1 MIDPEI
7 IRRASLRLLE
17 PYTISPDTP
26 YLSEDQ
32 QELCKMTLEERSAW
46 RAEWLRLAAST
57 DEPDEQ

>member
-1 MIDPEI
+1 MIDPKI
-7 IRRASLRLLE
+7 IRQASLRLLE

-46 RAEWLRLAAST
+46 RAEWL
-57 DEPDEQ
+57 